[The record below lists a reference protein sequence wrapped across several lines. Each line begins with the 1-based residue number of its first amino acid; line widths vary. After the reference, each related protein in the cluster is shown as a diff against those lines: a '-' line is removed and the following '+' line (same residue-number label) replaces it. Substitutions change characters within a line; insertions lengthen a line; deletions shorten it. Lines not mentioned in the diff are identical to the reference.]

1 MGGYFTVLPITCDCT
16 NQLTSK
22 SLSLYLLIHWMD
34 LDNLRS
40 NWGSFSRSIQWWVQI
55 SCAAVQISW
64 QKGKIAVNWDLHHG
78 IAHFKGQIGVVF
90 QGQSSGEVKSAVQL
104 YKSADFKIIITVSF
118 DPLDGFGQSKSHFG
132 VVFRG
137 QSNGD
142 TKSPVT
148 VQISWLQ
155 NHYHCIFWST
165 GRIWTIKES
174 FWGSFSRPI

>member
-1 MGGYFTVLPITCDCT
+1 
-16 NQLTSK
+16 
-22 SLSLYLLIHWMD
+22 MD
-34 LDNLRS
+34 HCRHSGLDTACEASIRVIFLWQIRW
-40 NWGSFSRSIQWWVQI
+40 WGQISCSTVQI
-55 SCAAVQISW
+55 SWAAVQISW

-78 IAHFKGQIGVVF
+78 IAHIKGQIGVVF
-90 QGQSSGEVKSAVQL
+90 QGQSSDEVKSAVQL

-132 VVFRG
+132 VVFWG

-165 GRIWTIKES
+165 GQIWTIKES
-174 FWGSFSRPI
+174 FWGSFSRPT